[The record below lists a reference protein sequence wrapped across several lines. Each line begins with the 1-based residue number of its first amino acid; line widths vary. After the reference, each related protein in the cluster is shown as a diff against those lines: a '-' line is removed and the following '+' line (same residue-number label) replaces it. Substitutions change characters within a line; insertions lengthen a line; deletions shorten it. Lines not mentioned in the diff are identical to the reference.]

1 MIDTTAI
8 LGYASPL
15 SVAPGEEVQFR
26 LSSATLSAV
35 NTRIVRVRC
44 ADPDPLGPGV
54 RTIAMETALNGRRAV
69 EFQPI
74 HPGSYAVIEHRAA
87 FRTADRVLVWLLS
100 IPDTCWRG
108 LTDDRVALDRS
119 RDTGWKLEFDS
130 RGATFSTVASA
141 GRKVSV
147 RAPKPL
153 LNREWAFVPASVS
166 LVTGRI
172 DVHQASLRPRRRT

>member
-54 RTIAMETALNGRRAV
+54 RTIAMETALSGRRAV

-74 HPGSYAVIEHRAA
+74 HPGSYAIIEHHALFAQLTEFSFGCYLFPTRVGAGSQTIASRWTARDAA
-87 FRTADRVLVWLLS
+87 
-100 IPDTCWRG
+100 
-108 LTDDRVALDRS
+108 
-119 RDTGWKLEFDS
+119 GWKLELDS
-130 RGATFSTVASA
+130 E
-141 GRKVSV
+141 GRLS
-147 RAPKPL
+147 
-153 LNREWAFVPASVS
+153 
-166 LVTGRI
+166 
-172 DVHQASLRPRRRT
+172 